1 MRQFFINYFLPWTGI
16 TILLLLSIR
25 SILNDILIGSLPG
38 KYGKANTEAMRI
50 REKHSFFEQMTQR
63 YIGQYV
69 IEEYRTDY
77 RFYVSSKATLG
88 TYYLLGILTLFVST
102 SMGEI
107 QMALLLW
114 KIFMW
119 IDAVMGVF
127 LITRF
132 DLNRRSKYTRNK

>member
-1 MRQFFINYFLPWTGI
+1 MRQFFTSYFLPWTGI

-38 KYGKANTEAMRI
+38 KYGKANTEAVRI
-50 REKHSFFEQMTQR
+50 REKHSLFERMTQR
-63 YIGQYV
+63 YIGQSV
-69 IEEYRTDY
+69 IKEYRTDY
-77 RFYVSSKATLG
+77 RFYASLKVALEM
-88 TYYLLGILTLFVST
+88 YYLLGILALFVST
-102 SMGEI
+102 STGEI

-114 KIFMW
+114 RIFMW